1 MNQYVKPIIK
11 LAGTTTNSSSAGSC
25 YTKADMELIAGIVG
39 PDVDINTAFGPNEA
53 CVNKLPIDMYC
64 KFTSAEL
71 GAAQAFVS

>member
-11 LAGTTTNSSSAGSC
+11 LAGTATNSSSAGSC
-25 YTKADMELIAGIVG
+25 YTKADLDLISNIVG
-39 PDVDINTAFGPNEA
+39 SDINVNTAFGMNEA
-53 CVNKLPIDMYC
+53 CIDKIPIDMYC

>member
-25 YTKADMELIAGIVG
+25 YTKADMDLIESIVG
-39 PDVDINTAFGPNEA
+39 QKVNSNTAFGINEA
-53 CVNKLPIDMYC
+53 CVDKIPIDMYC

>member
-11 LAGTTTNSSSAGSC
+11 LAGTATNSSSAGSC
-25 YTKADMELIAGIVG
+25 YTKADMELIASIIGQPI
-39 PDVDINTAFGPNEA
+39 DVNTAFGINEA
-53 CVNKLPIDMYC
+53 CIDKLPIDIYC

>member
-25 YTKADMELIAGIVG
+25 YTQADMELISSIVG
-39 PDVDINTAFGPNEA
+39 QNVDINTAFGPNEA
-53 CVNKLPIDMYC
+53 CVNKIPIDMYC